1 MMAQAAKPR
10 TSAKAVRIALLDLGR
25 LISVRRKSSVRSLG
39 LIPDCFTLVS
49 VIVGRFARQLTG
61 SFDTRNCACSSGKI
75 RPNIQDLAQYV
86 NNSRRNAR
94 LRSRLTRIS
103 VYMRSVRAILVDT
116 RLKHQRQYR

>member
-49 VIVGRFARQLTG
+49 EIVVRCEWLAHSRQTRPVVMCQVLWKTDQIYKTYRNMLIT
-61 SFDTRNCACSSGKI
+61 FD
-75 RPNIQDLAQYV
+75 
-86 NNSRRNAR
+86 
-94 LRSRLTRIS
+94 
-103 VYMRSVRAILVDT
+103 
-116 RLKHQRQYR
+116 